1 MEDRQILALFLA
13 RAEEA
18 IAALNE
24 KYGRLIRR
32 IAVNITK
39 SDADAEEIQSDTALA
54 VWDSIPP
61 NEPDPLSPYVC
72 RIARNLSLDRYR
84 YNNAARRSS
93 GGDVLLSEIGEIVS
107 DTDGAEDESMAA
119 LVAAAVS
126 DFLRTRS
133 AEERKLFVRRYW
145 YGDAVEEIALD
156 LGITANGASVKLHR
170 MRARLKAF
178 LTERGITV

>member
-1 MEDRQILALFLA
+1 MEDCRIIALFLA

-24 KYGRLIRR
+24 KYERLIRR
-32 IAVNITK
+32 IALNILK
-39 SDADAEEIQSDTALA
+39 CDADAEEIASDTALA
-54 VWDSIPP
+54 VWNTVPP
-61 NEPDPLSPYVC
+61 NEPDPLMPYVC
-72 RIARNLSLDRYR
+72 RIARNLALDRYR
-84 YNNAARRSS
+84 YNNAARRQN

-107 DTDGAEDESMAA
+107 DTAGAEDESMAS

-133 AEERKLFVRRYW
+133 AEERRLFVRRYW
-145 YGDAVEEIALD
+145 YGDAVEEIARD

-178 LTERGITV
+178 LKERGITV